1 MGLDTVELVMAVESE
16 FDLTIADPIAET
28 MLSLGDLQ
36 RFVIKTFEHRGEPVD
51 EADVWERIK
60 AIMKR
65 DFGIREKDLRPEAEI
80 VADLG
85 LD

>member
-16 FDLTIADPIAET
+16 FNLTIPDPVAKT
-28 MLSLGDLQ
+28 LLSLGSIQ
-36 RFVIKTFEHRGEPVD
+36 QFVVKTIEDRGEPVD

-60 AIMKR
+60 AIMRR
-65 DFGIREKDLRPEAEI
+65 DFGIPDKDLKPEAEI